1 MSTVFIYY
9 SLTGNEDL
17 VASKLAEKG
26 IDVRPV
32 KLAKPM
38 PKAEYAAKLTRAEV
52 QPVQQPVQT
61 APVPA
66 QAVPVQPTPVQAA
79 PIPPAPVPSAPAN
92 PQPEQPQPGQPQQ

>member
-1 MSTVFIYY
+1 MKTVAEGVDEKEQVEFLASQGCDLIQGYY
-9 SLTGNEDL
+9 F
-17 VASKLAEKG
+17 
-26 IDVRPV
+26 
-32 KLAKPM
+32 AKPM

-92 PQPEQPQPGQPQQ
+92 PQPGQPQQ